1 MSEPALLDND
11 AALKLGCYALV
22 EEALSVTTIDGQVPA
37 MLGVGRFV
45 VLNRVRRSSRLAD
58 KARASEAVE
67 SLLDAVVFIE
77 PEETE
82 LQLAAE
88 LEARASEAGLELD
101 GGESQ
106 LLAVMASRGNP
117 LLATG
122 DKRAIIA
129 MAKVAA
135 SLAAARVACL
145 EQLIAQILAV
155 ASFDH
160 VRGTICAE
168 PGVDQALSICFQD
181 TGSPPPKL
189 ARSRR

>member
-106 LLAVMASRGNP
+106 LLAVMASRVHQ
-117 LLATG
+117 LLERNAVGLRRDGAGISKRRRQRRRGGRMRTG
-122 DKRAIIA
+122 R
-129 MAKVAA
+129 
-135 SLAAARVACL
+135 
-145 EQLIAQILAV
+145 
-155 ASFDH
+155 
-160 VRGTICAE
+160 RGA
-168 PGVDQALSICFQD
+168 
-181 TGSPPPKL
+181 
-189 ARSRR
+189 